1 MLLATRCPHCE
12 TVFRLQQEQLVLH
25 GGLVR
30 CGHCRQIFDAA
41 ESLVHEHAPQPEA
54 ALAGDADHERV
65 AEEAPGA
72 DHAAAV
78 EAARVEAPSTKAT
91 DFEAP
96 AAEAPAVEV
105 PKAFADEAAAL
116 ESPVVEA
123 SAADTPA
130 AEAPPAKA
138 LADEAATLESRAVE
152 APSAETP
159 AVEIPAVKA
168 PADEATAFEAAA
180 IESPAVEAPSAET
193 PAVETPAAK
202 APADEARAIESPAVE
217 SPAAGTPAAGTP
229 AAGTPAAATEA
240 HRAADLPA
248 TPPPRLFVDNAPGEH
263 PTHADFRPDHWDMW
277 APWLDGNVDPSLQ
290 HSGRNVSAEPLIPLV
305 LPDANA
311 ALETAPGVVR
321 LTATPEPSP
330 GSAAAAAAQPAAP
343 SASADL
349 GPAHDARHD
358 AREPRLAAEAPSAT
372 REHAPA
378 SADERSPLA
387 SAHDKHEPRF
397 AADASAD
404 ADRAATRTQREPQ
417 FAAGAAPEPFSAI
430 PAADD
435 DRPPFAVTRET
446 RAPQRRGL
454 LGGFFGGLVAAVLAV
469 LLALQL
475 AWWQRETLMIYWPV
489 TLGWFQRACAPLG
502 CTVAPPR
509 AIDGLRLDATDLR
522 QVDGPRVLELK
533 APLTNRYRV
542 ALAYPSLELTLLDD
556 TNHVTVRRVLAPRD
570 YVRPGTPINAGLP
583 AGATQ
588 TMIVRLDTN
597 GAPASNFRVQIFYP

>member
-54 ALAGDADHERV
+54 ALARDADHERA

-78 EAARVEAPSTKAT
+78 EAARVEAPSTQTVA
-91 DFEAP
+91 F
-96 AAEAPAVEV
+96 EAPAVE
-105 PKAFADEAAAL
+105 
-116 ESPVVEA
+116 
-123 SAADTPA
+123 TPA
-130 AEAPPAKA
+130 VEAPPAKA
-138 LADEAATLESRAVE
+138 LADEAAAIESRAIEAPSAETPAVEAPPAKALADEAAALESRAVE
-152 APSAETP
+152 APSAEAP
-159 AVEIPAVKA
+159 AVEPPAAKA
-168 PADEATAFEAAA
+168 PADE
-180 IESPAVEAPSAET
+180 
-193 PAVETPAAK
+193 

-217 SPAAGTPAAGTP
+217 SPAAGTPAAASP
-229 AAGTPAAATEA
+229 VPETEA
-240 HRAADLPA
+240 HHAADLPA

-343 SASADL
+343 SASADF

-358 AREPRLAAEAPSAT
+358 AREPRVAAEAPSAT

-378 SADERSPLA
+378 ADERSPLA

-489 TLGWFQRACAPLG
+489 TLGWFQRACVPLG

>member
-54 ALAGDADHERV
+54 ALADDADHERV

-72 DHAAAV
+72 DHAVAV
-78 EAARVEAPSTKAT
+78 EAAGVEAPSTKTVA
-91 DFEAP
+91 F
-96 AAEAPAVEV
+96 EAPAVET
-105 PKAFADEAAAL
+105 PA
-116 ESPVVEA
+116 VEA
-123 SAADTPA
+123 PAADTPA
-130 AEAPPAKA
+130 VDAPPAKA
-138 LADEAATLESRAVE
+138 LADEAAAIESRTVE
-152 APSAETP
+152 VPSAETP
-159 AVEIPAVKA
+159 AVEP
-168 PADEATAFEAAA
+168 
-180 IESPAVEAPSAET
+180 
-193 PAVETPAAK
+193 PAAK

-217 SPAAGTPAAGTP
+217 SPAAASPVP
-229 AAGTPAAATEA
+229 ETEA
-240 HRAADLPA
+240 HHAADLPA

-290 HSGRNVSAEPLIPLV
+290 HSGRNVRAEPLIPLV

-311 ALETAPGVVR
+311 SLETAPGVVR

-378 SADERSPLA
+378 ADERSPLA

-417 FAAGAAPEPFSAI
+417 FATGAAPEPFSAI
-430 PAADD
+430 PAVDD

-454 LGGFFGGLVAAVLAV
+454 LGGFFGGLVATVLAV

-489 TLGWFQRACAPLG
+489 TLGWFQRACVPLG

>member
-54 ALAGDADHERV
+54 ALARDADHERA

-78 EAARVEAPSTKAT
+78 EAARVEAPSTKT
-91 DFEAP
+91 
-96 AAEAPAVEV
+96 AAFEAPAVE
-105 PKAFADEAAAL
+105 
-116 ESPVVEA
+116 
-123 SAADTPA
+123 TPA
-130 AEAPPAKA
+130 VEAPPAKA
-138 LADEAATLESRAVE
+138 LADEAAAIESRAIEAPSAETPAVEAPPAKALADEAAALESRAVE
-152 APSAETP
+152 APSAEAP
-159 AVEIPAVKA
+159 AVEPPAAKA
-168 PADEATAFEAAA
+168 PADE
-180 IESPAVEAPSAET
+180 
-193 PAVETPAAK
+193 

-217 SPAAGTPAAGTP
+217 SPAAGTPAAASP
-229 AAGTPAAATEA
+229 VPETEA
-240 HRAADLPA
+240 HHAADLPA

-343 SASADL
+343 SASADF

-358 AREPRLAAEAPSAT
+358 AREPRVAAEAPSAT

-378 SADERSPLA
+378 ADERSPLA

-417 FAAGAAPEPFSAI
+417 FTAGAAPEPFSAI

-489 TLGWFQRACAPLG
+489 TLGWFQRACVPLG

>member
-54 ALAGDADHERV
+54 ALASDADHERV
-65 AEEAPGA
+65 AVEAAGA

-78 EAARVEAPSTKAT
+78 EAARVEAPSTKTVA
-91 DFEAP
+91 F
-96 AAEAPAVEV
+96 EAPAVETPAVEV
-105 PKAFADEAAAL
+105 PPVKALADEATAL
-116 ESPVVEA
+116 ESRAVEA
-123 SAADTPA
+123 PAADTPA
-130 AEAPPAKA
+130 VEVPPAKA
-138 LADEAATLESRAVE
+138 LADEAAALESRAAE
-152 APSAETP
+152 AP
-159 AVEIPAVKA
+159 AVG
-168 PADEATAFEAAA
+168 
-180 IESPAVEAPSAET
+180 
-193 PAVETPAAK
+193 TPAAK
-202 APADEARAIESPAVE
+202 APADVARAIESPAVE
-217 SPAAGTPAAGTP
+217 SPAAGTPAAASP
-229 AAGTPAAATEA
+229 VPETEA
-240 HRAADLPA
+240 HHAADLPA

-290 HSGRNVSAEPLIPLV
+290 HSGRNVRAEPLIPLV

-311 ALETAPGVVR
+311 SLETAPGVVR

-330 GSAAAAAAQPAAP
+330 GSAAAAAAQPSAP

-349 GPAHDARHD
+349 GPAHDTRHD

-378 SADERSPLA
+378 ADERSPLA

-430 PAADD
+430 PAVDD

-454 LGGFFGGLVAAVLAV
+454 LGGFFGGLVATVLAV

-489 TLGWFQRACAPLG
+489 TLGWFQRACVPLG

>member
-78 EAARVEAPSTKAT
+78 EAARVEAPSTKTVA
-91 DFEAP
+91 FEAP
-96 AAEAPAVEV
+96 AVETPAVEAPPAKALADEATALESRAAEAPA
-105 PKAFADEAAAL
+105 
-116 ESPVVEA
+116 
-123 SAADTPA
+123 ADTPA
-130 AEAPPAKA
+130 VEAPPAKA
-138 LADEAATLESRAVE
+138 LADEAAALESRAAE
-152 APSAETP
+152 AP
-159 AVEIPAVKA
+159 AVG
-168 PADEATAFEAAA
+168 
-180 IESPAVEAPSAET
+180 
-193 PAVETPAAK
+193 TPAAK

-217 SPAAGTPAAGTP
+217 SPAAGTPAAASP
-229 AAGTPAAATEA
+229 VPKTEA
-240 HRAADLPA
+240 HHAADLPA
-248 TPPPRLFVDNAPGEH
+248 PPPPRLFVDNAPGEH

-290 HSGRNVSAEPLIPLV
+290 HSGRNVRAEPLIPLV

-311 ALETAPGVVR
+311 SLETAPGVVR

-378 SADERSPLA
+378 ADERSPLA

-417 FAAGAAPEPFSAI
+417 FATGAAPEPFSAI
-430 PAADD
+430 PAVDD

-454 LGGFFGGLVAAVLAV
+454 LGGFFGGLVATVLAV

-489 TLGWFQRACAPLG
+489 TLGWFQRACVPLG

>member
-1 MLLATRCPHCE
+1 M
-12 TVFRLQQEQLVLH
+12 
-25 GGLVR
+25 
-30 CGHCRQIFDAA
+30 
-41 ESLVHEHAPQPEA
+41 ESP
-54 ALAGDADHERV
+54 
-65 AEEAPGA
+65 
-72 DHAAAV
+72 AV
-78 EAARVEAPSTKAT
+78 
-91 DFEAP
+91 EAP
-96 AAEAPAVEV
+96 AAE
-105 PKAFADEAAAL
+105 K
-116 ESPVVEA
+116 
-123 SAADTPA
+123 
-130 AEAPPAKA
+130 
-138 LADEAATLESRAVE
+138 
-152 APSAETP
+152 
-159 AVEIPAVKA
+159 
-168 PADEATAFEAAA
+168 PADEAHA
-180 IESPAVEAPSAET
+180 IESPAVEAP
-193 PAVETPAAK
+193 
-202 APADEARAIESPAVE
+202 
-217 SPAAGTPAAGTP
+217 AAGTPASAGP
-229 AAGTPAAATEA
+229 VPETEA
-240 HRAADLPA
+240 HHAADLPA
-248 TPPPRLFVDNAPGEH
+248 TPAPRLFVDNAPGEH

-290 HSGRNVSAEPLIPLV
+290 HSGRNISAEPLIPLA

-330 GSAAAAAAQPAAP
+330 GFAAAAAAQPAAP

-349 GPAHDARHD
+349 GPADDARHD
-358 AREPRLAAEAPSAT
+358 AREPRLASEAPSET

-378 SADERSPLA
+378 ADERAPLA

-404 ADRAATRTQREPQ
+404 ADRAAIRTQREPQ
-417 FAAGAAPEPFSAI
+417 FAAGAASEPFSAI

-435 DRPPFAVTRET
+435 DRPPFTVTRET

-454 LGGFFGGLVAAVLAV
+454 LGGFFGGLVAAMLTV

-475 AWWQRETLMIYWPV
+475 AWWQRESLMIYWPV
-489 TLGWFQRACAPLG
+489 TLGWFQRVCVPLG

-522 QVDGPRVLELK
+522 QIDGPRVLELK

>member
-54 ALAGDADHERV
+54 ALADDADHERV

-72 DHAAAV
+72 DHAVAV
-78 EAARVEAPSTKAT
+78 EAAGVEAPSTKTVA
-91 DFEAP
+91 F
-96 AAEAPAVEV
+96 EAPAVET
-105 PKAFADEAAAL
+105 PA
-116 ESPVVEA
+116 VEA
-123 SAADTPA
+123 PAADTPA
-130 AEAPPAKA
+130 VDAPPAKA
-138 LADEAATLESRAVE
+138 LADEAA
-152 APSAETP
+152 
-159 AVEIPAVKA
+159 
-168 PADEATAFEAAA
+168 A
-180 IESPAVEAPSAET
+180 IESRTVEAPSAET

-217 SPAAGTPAAGTP
+217 SPAAASPVP
-229 AAGTPAAATEA
+229 ETEA
-240 HRAADLPA
+240 HHAADLPA

-290 HSGRNVSAEPLIPLV
+290 HSGRNVRAEPLIPLV

-311 ALETAPGVVR
+311 SLETAPGVVR

-378 SADERSPLA
+378 ADERSPLA

-454 LGGFFGGLVAAVLAV
+454 LGGFFGGLVATVLAV

-489 TLGWFQRACAPLG
+489 TLGWFQRACVPLG

>member
-54 ALAGDADHERV
+54 ALAGDAAHERV
-65 AEEAPGA
+65 AEKAPGA

-78 EAARVEAPSTKAT
+78 EAARVEAPSTKTVA
-91 DFEAP
+91 F
-96 AAEAPAVEV
+96 EAPAVE
-105 PKAFADEAAAL
+105 
-116 ESPVVEA
+116 
-123 SAADTPA
+123 TPA
-130 AEAPPAKA
+130 VEAPPAKA
-138 LADEAATLESRAVE
+138 LADEAAAIESRAVE
-152 APSAETP
+152 APAADTP
-159 AVEIPAVKA
+159 AVEAPPAKA
-168 PADEATAFEAAA
+168 FADEAAAL
-180 IESPAVEAPSAET
+180 ESPAVEAPSAET

-202 APADEARAIESPAVE
+202 APAEEARAIESPAVESPAVE
-217 SPAAGTPAAGTP
+217 SPAAGTPAAASP
-229 AAGTPAAATEA
+229 VPETEA
-240 HRAADLPA
+240 HHAADLPA

-263 PTHADFRPDHWDMW
+263 PAHADFRPDHWDMW

-321 LTATPEPSP
+321 LTATPESSP

-343 SASADL
+343 SASADF

-358 AREPRLAAEAPSAT
+358 AREPRLAAKAPSAT

-378 SADERSPLA
+378 ADERAPLA

-417 FAAGAAPEPFSAI
+417 FAAGAAPEPFSAF

-489 TLGWFQRACAPLG
+489 TLGWFQRACVPLG

-522 QVDGPRVLELK
+522 QVDGPGVLELK

>member
-54 ALAGDADHERV
+54 ALAGDAAHERV
-65 AEEAPGA
+65 AEKAPGA

-78 EAARVEAPSTKAT
+78 EAARVEAPSTKTVA
-91 DFEAP
+91 F
-96 AAEAPAVEV
+96 EAPAVE
-105 PKAFADEAAAL
+105 
-116 ESPVVEA
+116 
-123 SAADTPA
+123 TPA
-130 AEAPPAKA
+130 VEAPPAKA
-138 LADEAATLESRAVE
+138 LADEAAAIESRAVE
-152 APSAETP
+152 APAADTP
-159 AVEIPAVKA
+159 AVEAPPAKA
-168 PADEATAFEAAA
+168 FADEAAAL
-180 IESPAVEAPSAET
+180 ESPAVEAPSAET

-202 APADEARAIESPAVE
+202 APAEEARAIESPAVESPAVESPAVESPAVE
-217 SPAAGTPAAGTP
+217 SPAAGTPAAASP
-229 AAGTPAAATEA
+229 VPETEA
-240 HRAADLPA
+240 HHAADLPA

-343 SASADL
+343 SASADF

-358 AREPRLAAEAPSAT
+358 AREPRVAAEAPSAT

-378 SADERSPLA
+378 ADERSPLA

-417 FAAGAAPEPFSAI
+417 FTAGAAPEPFSAI

-489 TLGWFQRACAPLG
+489 TLGWFQRACVPLG

>member
-1 MLLATRCPHCE
+1 
-12 TVFRLQQEQLVLH
+12 
-25 GGLVR
+25 
-30 CGHCRQIFDAA
+30 
-41 ESLVHEHAPQPEA
+41 
-54 ALAGDADHERV
+54 
-65 AEEAPGA
+65 
-72 DHAAAV
+72 
-78 EAARVEAPSTKAT
+78 
-91 DFEAP
+91 
-96 AAEAPAVEV
+96 
-105 PKAFADEAAAL
+105 
-116 ESPVVEA
+116 
-123 SAADTPA
+123 
-130 AEAPPAKA
+130 
-138 LADEAATLESRAVE
+138 
-152 APSAETP
+152 
-159 AVEIPAVKA
+159 
-168 PADEATAFEAAA
+168 
-180 IESPAVEAPSAET
+180 
-193 PAVETPAAK
+193 
-202 APADEARAIESPAVE
+202 
-217 SPAAGTPAAGTP
+217 
-229 AAGTPAAATEA
+229 
-240 HRAADLPA
+240 
-248 TPPPRLFVDNAPGEH
+248 
-263 PTHADFRPDHWDMW
+263 MW

-330 GSAAAAAAQPAAP
+330 GFAAAAAAQPAAP

-358 AREPRLAAEAPSAT
+358 AREPRLGAEAPSAT

-378 SADERSPLA
+378 ADERAPLA

-435 DRPPFAVTRET
+435 DRPHFAVTRET
-446 RAPQRRGL
+446 RAPQRRGM

-469 LLALQL
+469 LLVAQL
-475 AWWQRETLMIYWPV
+475 AWWQRETLMIHWPL
-489 TLGWFQRACAPLG
+489 TQGWFRQACAPLG

-522 QVDGPRVLELK
+522 QLDGPRELELK
-533 APLTNRYRV
+533 VPLTNRYRV

-570 YVRPGTPINAGLP
+570 YVRPGTPIDAGLP
-583 AGATQ
+583 PGTTQ
-588 TMIVRLDTN
+588 TMVVRLETN
-597 GAPASNFRVQIFYP
+597 GTPASNFRVQIFYP

>member
-65 AEEAPGA
+65 AVEAAGA

-78 EAARVEAPSTKAT
+78 EAARVEAPSTKTVA
-91 DFEAP
+91 F
-96 AAEAPAVEV
+96 EAPAVETPAVEV
-105 PKAFADEAAAL
+105 PPVKALADEATAL
-116 ESPVVEA
+116 ESRAVEA
-123 SAADTPA
+123 PAADTPA
-130 AEAPPAKA
+130 VEVPPAKA
-138 LADEAATLESRAVE
+138 LADEAAALESRAAE
-152 APSAETP
+152 A
-159 AVEIPAVKA
+159 
-168 PADEATAFEAAA
+168 
-180 IESPAVEAPSAET
+180 

-202 APADEARAIESPAVE
+202 APAVEARAIESPAAE
-217 SPAAGTPAAGTP
+217 SPAAGTPAAASP
-229 AAGTPAAATEA
+229 VPETEA
-240 HRAADLPA
+240 HHAADLPA

-290 HSGRNVSAEPLIPLV
+290 HSGRNVRAEPLIPLV

-311 ALETAPGVVR
+311 SLETAPGVVR

-358 AREPRLAAEAPSAT
+358 AREPRLAAEALSAT

-378 SADERSPLA
+378 ADERAPLA

-404 ADRAATRTQREPQ
+404 ADRAGTQREPQ

-454 LGGFFGGLVAAVLAV
+454 LGGFFGGLVATVLAV

-489 TLGWFQRACAPLG
+489 TLGWFQRACVPLG

>member
-54 ALAGDADHERV
+54 ALADDADHERV

-78 EAARVEAPSTKAT
+78 EAARVEAPSTKTVA
-91 DFEAP
+91 F
-96 AAEAPAVEV
+96 EAPAVETPAVEV
-105 PKAFADEAAAL
+105 PPVKARADEATALESRAVEAPAADTPAVEVPPAKALADEAAAL
-116 ESPVVEA
+116 ESRAAEA
-123 SAADTPA
+123 PAADTPA
-130 AEAPPAKA
+130 VDAPPAKA
-138 LADEAATLESRAVE
+138 LADEAA
-152 APSAETP
+152 
-159 AVEIPAVKA
+159 
-168 PADEATAFEAAA
+168 A
-180 IESPAVEAPSAET
+180 IESRTVEAPSAET

-217 SPAAGTPAAGTP
+217 SPAAASPVP
-229 AAGTPAAATEA
+229 ETEA
-240 HRAADLPA
+240 HHAADLPA

-290 HSGRNVSAEPLIPLV
+290 HSGRNVRAEPLIPLV

-311 ALETAPGVVR
+311 SLETAPGVVR

-378 SADERSPLA
+378 ADERSPLA

-417 FAAGAAPEPFSAI
+417 FATGAAPEPFSAI
-430 PAADD
+430 PAVDD

-454 LGGFFGGLVAAVLAV
+454 LGGFFGGLVATVLAV

-489 TLGWFQRACAPLG
+489 TLGWFQRACVPLG

>member
-54 ALAGDADHERV
+54 ALAGDADRERV

-105 PKAFADEAAAL
+105 PPAKAFADEAAAL

-130 AEAPPAKA
+130 VEAPPAKA
-138 LADEAATLESRAVE
+138 LADEAAALESRAAE
-152 APSAETP
+152 APAAEAPAVETP
-159 AVEIPAVKA
+159 AVK
-168 PADEATAFEAAA
+168 
-180 IESPAVEAPSAET
+180 APSAET

-217 SPAAGTPAAGTP
+217 SPAVESPAAGTP
-229 AAGTPAAATEA
+229 ATASPVPETEA
-240 HRAADLPA
+240 HHAADLPA

-378 SADERSPLA
+378 ADERAPLA

-404 ADRAATRTQREPQ
+404 ADRAAMRTQREPQ

-469 LLALQL
+469 LLTLQL

-489 TLGWFQRACAPLG
+489 TLGWFQRACMSLG

>member
-78 EAARVEAPSTKAT
+78 EAARVEAPSTKTVA
-91 DFEAP
+91 F
-96 AAEAPAVEV
+96 EAPAVETPAV
-105 PKAFADEAAAL
+105 EAPPAKAFADEAAA
-116 ESPVVEA
+116 
-123 SAADTPA
+123 
-130 AEAPPAKA
+130 
-138 LADEAATLESRAVE
+138 LESRAVE

-159 AVEIPAVKA
+159 AVETPAVKA
-168 PADEATAFEAAA
+168 RADEATAFEAAA
-180 IESPAVEAPSAET
+180 IESPAVEAPSAEA

-217 SPAAGTPAAGTP
+217 SPAAGTPAAASP
-229 AAGTPAAATEA
+229 VPETEA
-240 HRAADLPA
+240 HHAADLPA

-330 GSAAAAAAQPAAP
+330 GSAAAAATQPAAP

-349 GPAHDARHD
+349 GPAPDARHD

-378 SADERSPLA
+378 ADERAPLA

-489 TLGWFQRACAPLG
+489 TLGWFQRACVPLG

>member
-78 EAARVEAPSTKAT
+78 EAARVEAPSTKT
-91 DFEAP
+91 
-96 AAEAPAVEV
+96 AAFEAPAVETPAVEV
-105 PKAFADEAAAL
+105 PPVKARADEATAL
-116 ESPVVEA
+116 ESRAVEA
-123 SAADTPA
+123 PAADTPA
-130 AEAPPAKA
+130 VEAPPAKA
-138 LADEAATLESRAVE
+138 LADEAAAIESRAAE
-152 APSAETP
+152 APAAEAP
-159 AVEIPAVKA
+159 AVDAPPAKA
-168 PADEATAFEAAA
+168 LADEAAA
-180 IESPAVEAPSAET
+180 IESRTVEAPSA
-193 PAVETPAAK
+193 
-202 APADEARAIESPAVE
+202 E
-217 SPAAGTPAAGTP
+217 SPAAGTPAAASP
-229 AAGTPAAATEA
+229 VPETEA
-240 HRAADLPA
+240 HHAADLPA

-290 HSGRNVSAEPLIPLV
+290 HSGRNVRAEPLIPLV

-311 ALETAPGVVR
+311 SLETAPGVVR

-378 SADERSPLA
+378 ADERSPLA

-430 PAADD
+430 PAVDD

-454 LGGFFGGLVAAVLAV
+454 LGGFFGGLVATVLAV

-489 TLGWFQRACAPLG
+489 TLGWFQRACVPLG

>member
-54 ALAGDADHERV
+54 ALAGNADHERV
-65 AEEAPGA
+65 AAEAAGA
-72 DHAAAV
+72 DHPAAV
-78 EAARVEAPSTKAT
+78 EAARVEAPVDEAPSTKAAA
-91 DFEAP
+91 FEAP
-96 AAEAPAVEV
+96 AAFEAHAVN
-105 PKAFADEAAAL
+105 A
-116 ESPVVEA
+116 
-123 SAADTPA
+123 
-130 AEAPPAKA
+130 
-138 LADEAATLESRAVE
+138 R
-152 APSAETP
+152 
-159 AVEIPAVKA
+159 
-168 PADEATAFEAAA
+168 ADEATAFEAAA
-180 IESPAVEAPSAET
+180 IESPAVEAPAAET
-193 PAVETPAAK
+193 PTVEVPAAK
-202 APADEARAIESPAVE
+202 APADEAHAIESPAVE
-217 SPAAGTPAAGTP
+217 APASPVPE
-229 AAGTPAAATEA
+229 TEA
-240 HRAADLPA
+240 HHAADLPE

-263 PTHADFRPDHWDMW
+263 PTHADFRPEHWDMW

-290 HSGRNVSAEPLIPLV
+290 HSGRNISAEPLIPLA

-330 GSAAAAAAQPAAP
+330 VSAAAAAAQPAAP
-343 SASADL
+343 SASTDL
-349 GPAHDARHD
+349 GPAHDAQHD
-358 AREPRLAAEAPSAT
+358 AREPRLAAEAPSTT

-378 SADERSPLA
+378 ADERSPIA

-404 ADRAATRTQREPQ
+404 PDRAATRTQREPQ

-435 DRPPFAVTRET
+435 DHPPFTVTREART
-446 RAPQRRGL
+446 PQRRGL

-489 TLGWFQRACAPLG
+489 TLGWFQRVCVPLG
-502 CTVAPPR
+502 CTVTPPR

-522 QVDGPRVLELK
+522 QIDGPRVLELK

-588 TMIVRLDTN
+588 TMIVRLETN

>member
-78 EAARVEAPSTKAT
+78 EAARVEAPSTKTVA
-91 DFEAP
+91 FEAPAVETPAVEAHPAKALADEAAALESRAAKAP
-96 AAEAPAVEV
+96 AAEAPAV
-105 PKAFADEAAAL
+105 D
-116 ESPVVEA
+116 
-123 SAADTPA
+123 
-130 AEAPPAKA
+130 APPAKA
-138 LADEAATLESRAVE
+138 LADEAAALESR
-152 APSAETP
+152 
-159 AVEIPAVKA
+159 
-168 PADEATAFEAAA
+168 
-180 IESPAVEAPSAET
+180 AVEAPSAET

-217 SPAAGTPAAGTP
+217 SPAVESP
-229 AAGTPAAATEA
+229 AAGTPAAASPVPETEA
-240 HRAADLPA
+240 HHAADLPA
-248 TPPPRLFVDNAPGEH
+248 PPPPRLFVDNAPGEH

-290 HSGRNVSAEPLIPLV
+290 HSGRNVRAEPLIPLV

-311 ALETAPGVVR
+311 SLETAPGVVR

-330 GSAAAAAAQPAAP
+330 GSAAAAAAQPA
-343 SASADL
+343 ASADL

-378 SADERSPLA
+378 ADERSPLA

-430 PAADD
+430 PAVDD

-454 LGGFFGGLVAAVLAV
+454 LGGFFGGLVATVLAV

-489 TLGWFQRACAPLG
+489 TLGWFQRACVPLG

>member
-54 ALAGDADHERV
+54 ALAGDADHERA

-78 EAARVEAPSTKAT
+78 EAARVEAPSTQTVA
-91 DFEAP
+91 F
-96 AAEAPAVEV
+96 EAPAVETPAV
-105 PKAFADEAAAL
+105 EAPPAKAFADEAAAL
-116 ESPVVEA
+116 ESRAVEA
-123 SAADTPA
+123 PA
-130 AEAPPAKA
+130 AEAP
-138 LADEAATLESRAVE
+138 AV
-152 APSAETP
+152 ETP
-159 AVEIPAVKA
+159 AVKA
-168 PADEATAFEAAA
+168 RADEATAFEAAA
-180 IESPAVEAPSAET
+180 IESPAVEAPSAEA

-217 SPAAGTPAAGTP
+217 SPAAA
-229 AAGTPAAATEA
+229 TPAAASPVPETEA
-240 HRAADLPA
+240 HHAADLPA

-343 SASADL
+343 SASADF

-358 AREPRLAAEAPSAT
+358 AREPRVAAEAPSAT

-378 SADERSPLA
+378 ADERSPLA

-404 ADRAATRTQREPQ
+404 ADRAGMQREPQ
-417 FAAGAAPEPFSAI
+417 FAADAAPEPFSAI

-489 TLGWFQRACAPLG
+489 TLGWFQRACVPLG

-522 QVDGPRVLELK
+522 QVDGPRALELK

>member
-54 ALAGDADHERV
+54 ALAGDAAHERV
-65 AEEAPGA
+65 AEKAPGA

-78 EAARVEAPSTKAT
+78 EAARVEAPSTKTVA
-91 DFEAP
+91 F
-96 AAEAPAVEV
+96 EAPAVE
-105 PKAFADEAAAL
+105 
-116 ESPVVEA
+116 
-123 SAADTPA
+123 TPA
-130 AEAPPAKA
+130 VEAPPAKA
-138 LADEAATLESRAVE
+138 LADEAAAIESRAVE
-152 APSAETP
+152 APAADTP
-159 AVEIPAVKA
+159 AVEAPPAKA
-168 PADEATAFEAAA
+168 FADEAAAL
-180 IESPAVEAPSAET
+180 ESPAVEAPSAET

-202 APADEARAIESPAVE
+202 APAEEARAIESPAVESPAVE
-217 SPAAGTPAAGTP
+217 SPAAGTPAAASP
-229 AAGTPAAATEA
+229 VPETEA
-240 HRAADLPA
+240 HHAADLPA

-263 PTHADFRPDHWDMW
+263 PAHADFRPDHWDMW

-330 GSAAAAAAQPAAP
+330 GFAAAAAAQPAAP

-358 AREPRLAAEAPSAT
+358 AREPRLGAEAPSAT

-378 SADERSPLA
+378 ADERAPLA

-489 TLGWFQRACAPLG
+489 TLGWFQRACVPLG

-570 YVRPGTPINAGLP
+570 YIRPGTPINAGLP

>member
-54 ALAGDADHERV
+54 ALAGDADHERAAV
-65 AEEAPGA
+65 EAAGA

-78 EAARVEAPSTKAT
+78 EAARVEAPSTNTAA
-91 DFEAP
+91 FEAP
-96 AAEAPAVEV
+96 AVETPAVEAPPAKALADEATALESRAAEAPA
-105 PKAFADEAAAL
+105 
-116 ESPVVEA
+116 
-123 SAADTPA
+123 ADTPA
-130 AEAPPAKA
+130 VEAPPAKA
-138 LADEAATLESRAVE
+138 LADEAAALESRAAE
-152 APSAETP
+152 AP
-159 AVEIPAVKA
+159 AVG
-168 PADEATAFEAAA
+168 
-180 IESPAVEAPSAET
+180 
-193 PAVETPAAK
+193 TPAAK

-217 SPAAGTPAAGTP
+217 SPAAGTPAAASP
-229 AAGTPAAATEA
+229 VPETEA
-240 HRAADLPA
+240 HHAADLPA
-248 TPPPRLFVDNAPGEH
+248 PPPPRLFVDNAPGEH

-290 HSGRNVSAEPLIPLV
+290 HSGRNVRAEPLIPLV

-311 ALETAPGVVR
+311 SLETAPGVVR

-378 SADERSPLA
+378 ADERAPLA

-417 FAAGAAPEPFSAI
+417 FATGAAPEPFSAI
-430 PAADD
+430 PAVDD

-454 LGGFFGGLVAAVLAV
+454 LGGFFGGLVATVLAV

-489 TLGWFQRACAPLG
+489 TLGWFQRACVPLG

>member
-65 AEEAPGA
+65 AVEAAGA

-78 EAARVEAPSTKAT
+78 EAARVEAPSTKTVA
-91 DFEAP
+91 F
-96 AAEAPAVEV
+96 EAPAVETPAVEV
-105 PKAFADEAAAL
+105 PPVKALADEATAL
-116 ESPVVEA
+116 ESRAVEA
-123 SAADTPA
+123 PAADTPA
-130 AEAPPAKA
+130 VEVPPAKA
-138 LADEAATLESRAVE
+138 LADEAAALESRAAE
-152 APSAETP
+152 AP
-159 AVEIPAVKA
+159 AVG
-168 PADEATAFEAAA
+168 
-180 IESPAVEAPSAET
+180 
-193 PAVETPAAK
+193 TPAAK
-202 APADEARAIESPAVE
+202 APAVEARAIESPAVE
-217 SPAAGTPAAGTP
+217 SPAAGTPAAASP
-229 AAGTPAAATEA
+229 VPETEA
-240 HRAADLPA
+240 HHAADLPA
-248 TPPPRLFVDNAPGEH
+248 PPPPRLFVDNAPGEH

-290 HSGRNVSAEPLIPLV
+290 HSGRNVRAEPLIPLV

-311 ALETAPGVVR
+311 SLETAPGVVR

-349 GPAHDARHD
+349 GPAHDARYD

-378 SADERSPLA
+378 ADERSPLA

-454 LGGFFGGLVAAVLAV
+454 LGGFFGGLVATVLAV

-489 TLGWFQRACAPLG
+489 TLGWFQRACVPLG

>member
-41 ESLVHEHAPQPEA
+41 ESLVHEHAPRPEA

-78 EAARVEAPSTKAT
+78 EAARVEAPSTKAVA
-91 DFEAP
+91 F
-96 AAEAPAVEV
+96 EAPAVE
-105 PKAFADEAAAL
+105 
-116 ESPVVEA
+116 
-123 SAADTPA
+123 TPA
-130 AEAPPAKA
+130 VEAPPAKA
-138 LADEAATLESRAVE
+138 LADEATALESPVVE
-152 APSAETP
+152 APAAEAPAVETP
-159 AVEIPAVKA
+159 AVKA
-168 PADEATAFEAAA
+168 RADEATAFEAAA

-217 SPAAGTPAAGTP
+217 SPAAGTPAAASP
-229 AAGTPAAATEA
+229 VPETEA
-240 HRAADLPA
+240 HHAADLPA

-343 SASADL
+343 SASADF
-349 GPAHDARHD
+349 GPAHD

-378 SADERSPLA
+378 ADERSPLA

-397 AADASAD
+397 AADASAE

-489 TLGWFQRACAPLG
+489 TLGWFQRACVPLG

>member
-54 ALAGDADHERV
+54 ALAGDADHERAAV
-65 AEEAPGA
+65 EAAGA

-78 EAARVEAPSTKAT
+78 EAARVEAPSTKTVA
-91 DFEAP
+91 F
-96 AAEAPAVEV
+96 EAPAVETPAVEV
-105 PKAFADEAAAL
+105 PPVKARADEAAAL
-116 ESPVVEA
+116 ESRAVEA
-123 SAADTPA
+123 PAADTPA
-130 AEAPPAKA
+130 VEVPPAKA
-138 LADEAATLESRAVE
+138 LADEAAALESRAAE
-152 APSAETP
+152 AP
-159 AVEIPAVKA
+159 AVG
-168 PADEATAFEAAA
+168 
-180 IESPAVEAPSAET
+180 
-193 PAVETPAAK
+193 TPAAK

-217 SPAAGTPAAGTP
+217 SPAAGTPAAASP
-229 AAGTPAAATEA
+229 VPETEA
-240 HRAADLPA
+240 HHAADLPA

-290 HSGRNVSAEPLIPLV
+290 HSGRNVRAEPLIPLV

-311 ALETAPGVVR
+311 SLETAPGVVR

-378 SADERSPLA
+378 ADERSPLA

-454 LGGFFGGLVAAVLAV
+454 LGGFFGGLVATVLAV

-489 TLGWFQRACAPLG
+489 TLGWFQRACVPLG

>member
-54 ALAGDADHERV
+54 ALAGDADHERA

-78 EAARVEAPSTKAT
+78 EAARVEAPSTKTVA
-91 DFEAP
+91 F
-96 AAEAPAVEV
+96 EAPAVETPAVEV
-105 PKAFADEAAAL
+105 PPAKARADEAAAI
-116 ESPVVEA
+116 ESRTVEA
-123 SAADTPA
+123 PAADTPA
-130 AEAPPAKA
+130 VDAPPAKA
-138 LADEAATLESRAVE
+138 LADEAAALESRAAE
-152 APSAETP
+152 APAAE
-159 AVEIPAVKA
+159 A
-168 PADEATAFEAAA
+168 
-180 IESPAVEAPSAET
+180 

-217 SPAAGTPAAGTP
+217 SPAVESP
-229 AAGTPAAATEA
+229 AAGTPAAASPVPETEA
-240 HRAADLPA
+240 HHAADLSA

-290 HSGRNVSAEPLIPLV
+290 HSGRNVRAEPLIPLV

-311 ALETAPGVVR
+311 SLETAPGVVR

-378 SADERSPLA
+378 ADERSPLA

-454 LGGFFGGLVAAVLAV
+454 LGGFFGGLVATVLAV

-489 TLGWFQRACAPLG
+489 TLGWFQRACVPLG
-502 CTVAPPR
+502 CTVEPPR

-556 TNHVTVRRVLAPRD
+556 TNHVTARRVLAPRD

>member
-78 EAARVEAPSTKAT
+78 EAARVEAPSTKTVA
-91 DFEAP
+91 FEAP
-96 AAEAPAVEV
+96 AVETPAVEAPPAKALADEATALESRAAEAPA
-105 PKAFADEAAAL
+105 
-116 ESPVVEA
+116 
-123 SAADTPA
+123 ADTPA
-130 AEAPPAKA
+130 VEAPPAKA
-138 LADEAATLESRAVE
+138 LADEAAALESRAAE
-152 APSAETP
+152 AP
-159 AVEIPAVKA
+159 AVG
-168 PADEATAFEAAA
+168 
-180 IESPAVEAPSAET
+180 
-193 PAVETPAAK
+193 TPAAK

-217 SPAAGTPAAGTP
+217 SPAAGTPAAASP
-229 AAGTPAAATEA
+229 VPETEA
-240 HRAADLPA
+240 HHAADLPA
-248 TPPPRLFVDNAPGEH
+248 PPPPRLFVDNAPGEH

-290 HSGRNVSAEPLIPLV
+290 HSGRNVRAEPLIPLV

-311 ALETAPGVVR
+311 SLETAPGVVR

-378 SADERSPLA
+378 ADERSPLA

-417 FAAGAAPEPFSAI
+417 FATGAAPEPFSAI
-430 PAADD
+430 PAVDD

-454 LGGFFGGLVAAVLAV
+454 LGGFFGGLVATVLAV

-489 TLGWFQRACAPLG
+489 TLGWFQRACVPLG

>member
-78 EAARVEAPSTKAT
+78 EAARVEAPSTKTVA
-91 DFEAP
+91 F
-96 AAEAPAVEV
+96 EAPAVE
-105 PKAFADEAAAL
+105 
-116 ESPVVEA
+116 
-123 SAADTPA
+123 TPA
-130 AEAPPAKA
+130 VEVPPAKA
-138 LADEAATLESRAVE
+138 LADEAAAIESRAAE
-152 APSAETP
+152 APAAEVP
-159 AVEIPAVKA
+159 AVETLAAKA
-168 PADEATAFEAAA
+168 PADEAAAL
-180 IESPAVEAPSAET
+180 ESRAAEAPSAET

-202 APADEARAIESPAVE
+202 APAVEARAIESPAVE
-217 SPAAGTPAAGTP
+217 SPT
-229 AAGTPAAATEA
+229 AGTPAAASPVPETEA
-240 HRAADLPA
+240 HHAADLPA
-248 TPPPRLFVDNAPGEH
+248 PPPPRLFVDNAPGEH

-290 HSGRNVSAEPLIPLV
+290 HSGRNVRAEPLIPLV

-311 ALETAPGVVR
+311 SLETAPGVVR

-378 SADERSPLA
+378 ADERSPLA

-404 ADRAATRTQREPQ
+404 ADRAGTQREPQ

-454 LGGFFGGLVAAVLAV
+454 LGGFFGGLVATVLAV

-489 TLGWFQRACAPLG
+489 TLGWFQRACVPLG

>member
-54 ALAGDADHERV
+54 ALAGDADHERA

-72 DHAAAV
+72 DHTAAV
-78 EAARVEAPSTKAT
+78 EAARVEAPSTKTVA
-91 DFEAP
+91 F
-96 AAEAPAVEV
+96 EAPAVETPAVEV
-105 PKAFADEAAAL
+105 PPAKALADEAAAI
-116 ESPVVEA
+116 ESRTAEA
-123 SAADTPA
+123 PAADTPA
-130 AEAPPAKA
+130 VEAPPAKA
-138 LADEAATLESRAVE
+138 LADESAALESRAAE
-152 APSAETP
+152 AP
-159 AVEIPAVKA
+159 AVG
-168 PADEATAFEAAA
+168 
-180 IESPAVEAPSAET
+180 
-193 PAVETPAAK
+193 TPAAK
-202 APADEARAIESPAVE
+202 APAVEARAIESPAVE
-217 SPAAGTPAAGTP
+217 SPAAGTPAAASP
-229 AAGTPAAATEA
+229 VPETEA
-240 HRAADLPA
+240 HHAADLPA
-248 TPPPRLFVDNAPGEH
+248 PPPPRLFVDNAPGEH

-290 HSGRNVSAEPLIPLV
+290 HSGRNVRAEPLIPLV

-311 ALETAPGVVR
+311 SLETAPGVVR

-378 SADERSPLA
+378 ADERSPLA

-430 PAADD
+430 PAVDD

-454 LGGFFGGLVAAVLAV
+454 LGGFFGGLVATVLAV

-489 TLGWFQRACAPLG
+489 TLGWFQRACVPLG

>member
-65 AEEAPGA
+65 AVEAAGA

-78 EAARVEAPSTKAT
+78 EAARVEAPSTKTVA
-91 DFEAP
+91 F
-96 AAEAPAVEV
+96 EAPAVETRAVEV
-105 PKAFADEAAAL
+105 PPVKALADEATAL
-116 ESPVVEA
+116 ESRAVEA
-123 SAADTPA
+123 PAADTPA
-130 AEAPPAKA
+130 VEVPPAKA
-138 LADEAATLESRAVE
+138 LADEAAALESRAAE
-152 APSAETP
+152 AP
-159 AVEIPAVKA
+159 AVG
-168 PADEATAFEAAA
+168 
-180 IESPAVEAPSAET
+180 
-193 PAVETPAAK
+193 TPAAK

-217 SPAAGTPAAGTP
+217 SPAAGTPAAASP
-229 AAGTPAAATEA
+229 VPETEA
-240 HRAADLPA
+240 HHAADLPA

-290 HSGRNVSAEPLIPLV
+290 HSGRNVRAEPLIPLV

-311 ALETAPGVVR
+311 SLETAPGVVR

-378 SADERSPLA
+378 ADERSPLA

-430 PAADD
+430 PAVDD

-454 LGGFFGGLVAAVLAV
+454 LGGFFGGLVATVLAV

-489 TLGWFQRACAPLG
+489 TLGWFQRACVPLG

>member
-65 AEEAPGA
+65 AEKAPGA

-78 EAARVEAPSTKAT
+78 EAARVEAPSTKTVA
-91 DFEAP
+91 F
-96 AAEAPAVEV
+96 EAPAVE
-105 PKAFADEAAAL
+105 
-116 ESPVVEA
+116 
-123 SAADTPA
+123 TPA
-130 AEAPPAKA
+130 VEAPPAKA
-138 LADEAATLESRAVE
+138 LADEAAALESRAVGAPAAE
-152 APSAETP
+152 APAVETP
-159 AVEIPAVKA
+159 AVKA
-168 PADEATAFEAAA
+168 RADEATAFEAAA

-217 SPAAGTPAAGTP
+217 SPAAGTPAA
-229 AAGTPAAATEA
+229 AGPVPETEA
-240 HRAADLPA
+240 HQAADLPA

-290 HSGRNVSAEPLIPLV
+290 HSGRNVRVEPLIPLV

-378 SADERSPLA
+378 ADERAPLA

-469 LLALQL
+469 LLTLQL

-489 TLGWFQRACAPLG
+489 TLGWFQRACMSLG